1 MNTEF
6 EIRTLAE
13 GEKITEPGFYNIPM
27 KVHHNQPCDG
37 YSVTSSILRTC
48 ELGTPADVW
57 AFSPLNPDRYQEDDT
72 TALRLGRIMATLI
85 EDGLDGLEKACYI
98 LPAPKPNRPTEAQ
111 VAKYKKGEGSEA
123 GIKSIEYWAK
133 HDKDPR
139 DKVTK
144 AEWEMIVQM
153 GGVLAKD
160 PAACAALGGIP
171 EITMAWKDER
181 TDIWCL
187 ARPDQISFSG
197 MVSDYKK
204 VSTMGGYLNGYVVDG
219 RIMNYGYDMQM
230 AFACQGFEQ
239 LTGNWPDQVG
249 LIFQWDKP
257 PHHVILREIDQ
268 EELSIANF
276 RNDRALRTIRE
287 CLDTGHW
294 PGPGE
299 VVGRF
304 VRNEKQRERLL
315 QEMQTEGVAP

>member
-1 MNTEF
+1 MKPEF
-6 EIRTLAE
+6 EIRTLAN

-27 KVHHNQPCDG
+27 HVHHNQPCDG
-37 YSVTSSILRTC
+37 YSVTSSVLRTC

-57 AFSPLNPDRYQEDDT
+57 AYHPNNPEREDNTDSVPMK
-72 TALRLGRIMATLI
+72 LGRLMALLI
-85 EDGLDGLEKACYI
+85 EDGLTGLEKGCYI
-98 LPAPKPNRPTEAQ
+98 LPTPKPNRPTAAQ
-111 VAKYKKGEGSEA
+111 IEKYKAGEGSDA

-133 HDKDPR
+133 HDSDPR
-139 DKVTK
+139 ENVTK
-144 AEWEMIVQM
+144 EQWDLIVKM

-171 EITMAWKDER
+171 EVTMAWQDES
-181 TDIWCL
+181 TGIWCL

-204 VSTMGGYLNGYVVDG
+204 IATKGGYLNGYVVDG
-219 RIMNYGYDMQM
+219 RIMQHGYDMQM
-230 AFACQGFEQ
+230 AFACHGFEQ

-268 EELSIANF
+268 EELRIAEF
-276 RNDRALRTIRE
+276 RNNRALRTIAE
-287 CLDTGHW
+287 CTKSGHW

-299 VVGRF
+299 HVGRF
-304 VRNEKQRERLL
+304 IRNEKQRERLIN
-315 QEMQTEGVAP
+315 EMQIEGVAP